1 MFIGS
6 RKHGSVFGIMHV
18 KYCNNNNIIVF
29 SLYSKLITKTPL

>member
-18 KYCNNNNIIVF
+18 KYCNNNIIVF
-29 SLYSKLITKTPL
+29 SLYPKLITKTPL